1 MFSPPAAAVAAAA
14 PLTFLLLSSTFSPS
28 EAAAFTSSEDS
39 LVSFWDWDLLWGWDV
54 LWDSSGSSPKS
65 NLGRRRDVFAAASGV
80 GLLGALPPAIAKDCD
95 CHYVLRWVRYDDDG
109 LTDTEQTMI
118 ERCGECAS
126 VGDSSGYWLE
136 VRGDSKVKGQS

>member
-14 PLTFLLLSSTFSPS
+14 PLPFLLLSSTFSPS

-39 LVSFWDWDLLWGWDV
+39 LVSFWDLLWDL

-65 NLGRRRDVFAAASGV
+65 NLGRRDVFAAASGV

-126 VGDSSGYWLE
+126 VGDSSGY
-136 VRGDSKVKGQS
+136 